1 MNNTGIRNNHL
12 HENLRLRNI
21 QLPAFM
27 DCEAM

>member
-1 MNNTGIRNNHL
+1 MNITGIRSNYL
-12 HENLRLRNI
+12 YEYLRLRNI

>member
-1 MNNTGIRNNHL
+1 MNITGIRNNHL

-21 QLPAFM
+21 QLPTFM